1 MRRSQ
6 LRDNRGPSWPRWVVP
21 TQKNAGSGHAASSS
35 VAMSDSTAVSL
46 VSLPAAALSARVEPG
61 GDVALMCG
69 CAFTSMLAVVLFLA
83 GMPLI
88 SMGVLAV
95 TGVSTILLE
104 SALASRRRRL

>member
-1 MRRSQ
+1 
-6 LRDNRGPSWPRWVVP
+6 
-21 TQKNAGSGHAASSS
+21 
-35 VAMSDSTAVSL
+35 MSDSTAVSL

-61 GDVALMCG
+61 GDAAVMCG
-69 CAFTSMLAVVLFLA
+69 FAFTSMLSVVLFLA

-104 SALASRRRRL
+104 SALASRRHRTGAPVEDLEPPELIVSLEARDSYRAIVG